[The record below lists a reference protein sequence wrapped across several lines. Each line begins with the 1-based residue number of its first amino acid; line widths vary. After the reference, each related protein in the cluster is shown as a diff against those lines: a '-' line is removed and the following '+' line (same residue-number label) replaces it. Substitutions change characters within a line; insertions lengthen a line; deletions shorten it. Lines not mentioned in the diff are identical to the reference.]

1 MSMVML
7 CQGQHNVYDDYDEND
22 ENLLRRDVMLSRGE
36 IMLIIIMMK
45 MNLVMTMKTHW
56 EGRLCCAKVRMM
68 DVDDNE

>member
-45 MNLVMTMKTHW
+45 MNLVMTMKTH
-56 EGRLCCAKVRMM
+56 
-68 DVDDNE
+68 